1 MFRAGLRTTFG
12 LIVMD
17 LSIASILMLDGATNG
32 AIYALLGLA
41 TVLVFAITRV
51 IFLPQGEFVAYGA
64 LTLALLQLGKVPG
77 TVYLL
82 LALALLAAVLEVMAA
97 AKRGAPAQVALL
109 RAGRLLAWPVAVWAV
124 AHWAAPLKL
133 PLFLQCLL
141 TLAIVTPLG
150 PLVYR
155 LAYEKLA
162 DATVLVLL
170 IVSVGVHFALTGL
183 GLLFF
188 GAEGFRNPS
197 FWDARFSAGAL
208 MLSGQA
214 VIIFMVSIALM
225 LGLYLFFERT
235 LRGKALRATAVNRLG
250 ARLMGISTS
259 GAGRLSF
266 GLAAFMGALSGLLIG
281 PTTTLFYDSG
291 FLIGLKGFVA
301 AIFGGLASYPAA
313 ALGALFVG
321 LLESFSSFYASAFK
335 EVIVFTLILPV
346 LLWRSFQ
353 HGHHDEE
360 E

>member
-1 MFRAGLRTTFG
+1 
-12 LIVMD
+12 MD
-17 LSIASILMLDGATNG
+17 FSIASILMLDGATNG

-41 TVLVFAITRV
+41 TVLIFAITRV
-51 IFLPQGEFVAYGA
+51 IFIPQGEFVAYGA

-77 TVYLL
+77 TVWLL
-82 LALALLAAVLEVMAA
+82 VVLALIAALLDLVAGLR
-97 AKRGAPAQVALL
+97 RGIPLNIVLL
-109 RAGRLLAWPVAVWAV
+109 RALKSLIVPAVVLAVTL
-124 AHWAAPLKL
+124 WAAPRQL
-133 PLFLQCLL
+133 PLLLQSLL

-183 GLLFF
+183 GLVFF

-197 FWDARFSAGAL
+197 FWDSRFSAGAL
-208 MLSGQA
+208 TLSGQA
-214 VIIFMVSIALM
+214 VIIFMVSIALI
-225 LGLYLFFERT
+225 LALYLFFERT

-259 GAGRLSF
+259 GAGKLSF

-313 ALGALFVG
+313 AVGALFVG
-321 LLESFSSFYASAFK
+321 LLESFGSFYASAFK
-335 EVIVFTLILPV
+335 EVIVFTLIIPV

>member
-1 MFRAGLRTTFG
+1 
-12 LIVMD
+12 MD
-17 LSIASILMLDGATNG
+17 FSIASILMLDGATNG
-32 AIYALLGLA
+32 AIYALLALA
-41 TVLVFAITRV
+41 IVLVFTTTRV

-82 LALALLAAVLEVMAA
+82 AALALLAAVLDVIAA
-97 AKRGAPAQVALL
+97 LRRGIPAASAAVRGGKVLIVPVVV
-109 RAGRLLAWPVAVWAV
+109 LAATL
-124 AHWAAPLKL
+124 WAAPLKL
-133 PLFLQCLL
+133 PLFVQSLL

-197 FWDARFSAGAL
+197 FWDSRFSVGAL
-208 MLSGQA
+208 TLSGQA
-214 VIIFMVSIALM
+214 AIIFMVSGALIVA
-225 LGLYLFFERT
+225 LFLFFERT

-250 ARLMGISTS
+250 ARLMGISTV

-313 ALGALFVG
+313 AVGALFVG
-321 LLESFSSFYASAFK
+321 LLESFGSFYASAFK
-335 EVIVFTLILPV
+335 EVIVFTLIIPV

-353 HGHHDEE
+353 HGFDDEE